1 MQTLLFYPENGSYS
15 RGAAKLAEKIILF
28 ASPRLRVKLLFL
40 GLYSPISPGEGRV
53 GERVKP
59 PLLSA
64 ELLLQLP
71 DQPLQFCT
79 KLVKGRLNCF
89 R

>member
-1 MQTLLFYPENGSYS
+1 MLV
-15 RGAAKLAEKIILF
+15 EKIILF
-28 ASPRLRVKLLFL
+28 ASPCLRVKLLFL
-40 GLYSPISPGEGRV
+40 GLYSPISPLPASPAGGRSNQPVSPGEGRV